1 VKKAHAIARVSLDF
15 FLKIELQLS
24 LSNWLVSD
32 AGDHP
37 TYYSHSHVAADKLTG
52 RLISGCQDQTRKL
65 AGLHHLGAP
74 LALIVILKI
83 LEARFNCSTTVFAQW
98 FITIIS
104 KRQQYH
110 SFYGDGQIQKS
121 FRCRGMRRC
130 EIRKG
135 VRRFFSGT
143 SL

>member
-1 VKKAHAIARVSLDF
+1 MKKAHAIARVSLDF

-52 RLISGCQDQTRKL
+52 RLISGCQNQTRKL

-110 SFYGDGQIQKS
+110 SFYGDGQIHKC
-121 FRCRGMRRC
+121 FRYRDVWEC
-130 EIRKG
+130 ELEKG
-135 VRRFFSGT
+135 VIR
-143 SL
+143 SLIASNL